1 MTRSKSNASDPF
13 ASAVRILSG
22 RDMSEAEL
30 RQRLARFGFSVT
42 AIDQAIGKC
51 LDYDYLNDRRYAL
64 ARTRSLVR
72 SGKGVGRKILLDL
85 KQRGIPEALA
95 QEAWDTVSA
104 ELPPETIL
112 RELLGRRFADFDY
125 AQASDRERRRLV
137 GYLQRRGF
145 PLELIFAVLREGDWS

>member
-30 RQRLARFGFSVT
+30 RQRLARFGFSVA

-72 SGKGVGRKILLDL
+72 SGQGVGRKILLDL

-95 QEAWDTVSA
+95 HEAWETVSA

-112 RELLGRRFADFDY
+112 RELLDRRFADFDY
-125 AQASDRERRRLV
+125 AQASDRERRRV
-137 GYLQRRGF
+137 IGYLQRRGF
-145 PLELIFAVLREGDWS
+145 PLELIFALLRDGDWS

>member
-1 MTRSKSNASDPF
+1 MNRSKSNASDPF
-13 ASAVRILSG
+13 TSAVRILSG

-30 RQRLARFGFSVT
+30 RQKLARFGFSVA

-64 ARTRSLVR
+64 LRTRSLVR

-95 QEAWDTVSA
+95 HEVWETVSI
-104 ELPPETIL
+104 EMPPETIL

-125 AQASDRERRRLV
+125 AQASDRERRRVV

-145 PLELIFAVLREGDWS
+145 NLELIFAVLRDGDFS